1 MSGPARAGLFIYA
14 KDLERLAS
22 FYQTLLGMSR
32 AHAAPGLVVLRSS
45 DLQITVNAMPAHVA
59 AQVQI
64 ASPPVARD
72 NAAYKFFFTVPS
84 LQHAA
89 QAASALGG
97 EVLSEQWSGS
107 GFVVRNAVDPEG
119 NIFQVRESAP

>member
-1 MSGPARAGLFIYA
+1 MSGPASAGLFIYA

-32 AHAAPGLVVLRSS
+32 AHAAPGLVVLRSP
-45 DLQITVNAMPAHVA
+45 DLQITVNAMPAHIA
-59 AQVQI
+59 AQVDI
-64 ASPPVARD
+64 SSPPVKRD

-84 LQHAA
+84 LQQAS

-97 EVLSEQWSGS
+97 EVLPEQWSGP
-107 GFVVRNAVDPEG
+107 GFIVCNAVDPEG